1 MAKIKKKLTPA
12 QKRAK
17 SERKKLYQ
25 TVFINGRQVRI
36 KRPPMVDGMPVDEF
50 IEKNADPI
58 WLHQEGMWELI
69 PYEESGDEVEWYT
82 DPGTGEEEGQIP
94 F

>member
-17 SERKKLYQ
+17 AERRKLYQ

-69 PYEESGDEVEWYT
+69 PDEEIGGRVEWYT
-82 DPGTGEEEGQIP
+82 DPETGEEEAQIP

>member
-17 SERKKLYQ
+17 AERRKLYQ

-58 WLHQEGMWELI
+58 WLHQEEMWELI
-69 PYEESGDEVEWYT
+69 PYEESPGGVEWDT
-82 DPGTGEEEGQIP
+82 DPETGEKKDQIP